1 MLVILLSLF
10 MNFGWAVEADLN
22 IEGEGR
28 FISEEG
34 DSLPFIKEQLLFNS
48 FQDVITKYLKKQG
61 LNSDLFWEKQ
71 DQRFEAFFTN
81 IEKEL
86 RKNYSSDPKSNG
98 EPTKIEKE
106 VRIKRLERRAQFG
119 LLNRA
124 IKSYSIISMTRSQNM
139 PKARYI
145 SISAQVD
152 SNLVNQIYFEYTSPK
167 KMVKGLNLYLMPL
180 FSLSN
185 ISWTEIGITSV
196 NDFSQVVSDHWKKY
210 LENGLKQQIQ
220 NIIPLGEES
229 QSDLRRTLESKQG
242 GKGFLELGALGGR
255 NFDDGFLLMIK
266 IQLKKISEKV
276 LLKKNQMEIFL
287 NFSLI
292 DLRNNRIIA
301 YGDLPKTRS
310 NFSTEDISQLS
321 SSIATAIYRIPL
333 EEFSKLK
340 KDINNN
346 LGNSN
351 ILYLKVSNINS
362 VEDLIGLGDTLKM
375 KGVSFQLN
383 PRIHSLKAKEGV
395 LELDFN
401 GSQAEAEKF
410 LKDFESEKLMDGRG
424 IIFEEQNGDYTL
436 AIKPSNIKKNN
447 HSEQGEDNENKKRV
461 VL

>member
-1 MLVILLSLF
+1 MFVILLSLF
-10 MNFGWAVEADLN
+10 LNFGWAVEADLN

-61 LNSDLFWEKQ
+61 LDSDLFWEKHE
-71 DQRFEAFFTN
+71 QRFDSFFTY
-81 IEKEL
+81 IEKDL
-86 RKNYSSDPKSNG
+86 RKNYQSDPKTSL
-98 EPTKIEKE
+98 EPSKIEKE
-106 VRIKRLERRAQFG
+106 VRIKRLERKAQFG

-124 IKSYSIISMTRSQNM
+124 IKSYSIISMTRAQNM

-145 SISAQVD
+145 SISGQVD

-167 KMVKGLNLYLMPL
+167 KTVKALNLYLMPL
-180 FSLSN
+180 FTLSN

-210 LENGLKQQIQ
+210 LENGLKPQIQ
-220 NIIPLGEES
+220 DIISLGEDS

-242 GKGFLELGALGGR
+242 GKGFFELGDLGGR
-255 NFDDGFLLMIK
+255 NFDDGFLLMVK

-276 LLKKNQMEIFL
+276 LLKKSQMEIFL

-321 SSIATAIYRIPL
+321 SSIATDIYRIPL

-351 ILYLKVSNINS
+351 LLYLKVRNINS
-362 VEDLIGLGDTLKM
+362 VEDLIGLADALKM

-401 GSQAEAEKF
+401 GNQAEAEKF
-410 LKDFESEKLMDGRG
+410 LKEFEKEKLMDGRG

-436 AIKPSNIKKNN
+436 AIKPSGIKKNQ
-447 HSEQGEDNENKKRV
+447 SEQGEVNENKKRV